1 MNASRMTK
9 TLLWTTA
16 LAGLLVA
23 SGCGKD
29 EGPAAGGAPSGA
41 AEAPAATFAA
51 VEATIEDKRGGPT
64 TVVKLELPSGFQQ
77 HDFFKEVW
85 VPSLDGDP
93 MKLGVRFERGCN
105 GTCDAE
111 KIPGNIAKH
120 KQESVD
126 GVSNPNFEMIGGSPE
141 ENAHFKGT
149 AEVLADKTLDNGAV
163 LHVYR
168 ATYPTP
174 PADKA
179 RPNGGLFARCYLH
192 NAGDTHYVLIEG
204 RADAK
209 GEGKI
214 WPALE
219 KACASASYTVD
230 APAAE

>member
-1 MNASRMTK
+1 MNLSHMTK
-9 TLLWTTA
+9 TLLSTTA
-16 LAGLLVA
+16 LAGLLLTSA
-23 SGCGKD
+23 CGKD
-29 EGPAAGGAPSGA
+29 EAPAAGGAPSGA
-41 AEAPAATFAA
+41 EEAPVATFAA

-77 HDFFKEVW
+77 HDFFKDVW

-93 MKLGVRFERGCN
+93 MKVGVRFERGCN
-105 GTCDAE
+105 GTCDSA
-111 KIPGNIAKH
+111 KIPENIAKA
-120 KQESVD
+120 KQEAVD
-126 GVSNPNFEMIGGSPE
+126 GVSNPNFKMIGGSPE

-168 ATYPTP
+168 ATYPKP

-179 RPNGGLFARCYLH
+179 RPNGGLFVRCFLH
-192 NAGDTHYVLIEG
+192 NEGDTHYTLIDG

-209 GEGKI
+209 SEGKI

-219 KACASASYTVD
+219 KACASATYEVK